1 MSRGGGWRGGAG
13 GRDGQD
19 GHGQGPGRRDERRVA
34 DPQRPGSRYAE
45 PGRSERPAAP
55 PMRFPSDSVKGRF
68 DGFGPSSEPRLT
80 SFDARDPRDAR
91 DLRDPRGPGRQPSRD
106 AAVERNQRP
115 YGPRS
120 PRQYERHGRGQAERE
135 VRPLTRSVDPT
146 YQEVELLAGDV
157 SRLEPFELFCVYHL
171 GLWRDAQTRAPHLV
185 DTARRIGIEPGLL
198 KHALTQ
204 HRLDPESISQT
215 RFDVELAR
223 MDIQVSP
230 PGISKRELARSL
242 YQELVEELEGLPPAS
257 AASQAQGAD
266 LSASE

>member
-19 GHGQGPGRRDERRVA
+19 GHGQGSGRRDDRR
-34 DPQRPGSRYAE
+34 DSE
-45 PGRSERPAAP
+45 PRRSGPRSSELNRSERSAAP
-55 PMRFPSDSVKGRF
+55 APMRFPSDSVKGRF

-80 SFDARDPRDAR
+80 SFDGRDGRNQGRQAPRDA
-91 DLRDPRGPGRQPSRD
+91 S
-106 AAVERNQRP
+106 AERTQRT

-120 PRQYERHGRGQAERE
+120 PRQYERHGRGQGERE
-135 VRPLTRSVDPT
+135 VRPLARSVDPT
-146 YQEVELLAGDV
+146 YGEIAATPGDV

-171 GLWRDAQTRAPHLV
+171 GLWREAQTRAPHLV

-204 HRLDPESISQT
+204 HRLDPESMSQT

-242 YQELVEELEGLPPAS
+242 YQELLEELESLPAFT
-257 AASQAQGAD
+257 AAVPDDAAEYSTP
-266 LSASE
+266 E